1 MYKVLDLFSGLG
13 GFSSAFWDDPNCHV
27 VRVDN
32 DPRFD
37 STICIDINETDKLIK
52 ILEGWG
58 HTKFDLILASPPCVE
73 FYKVSAP
80 WFEDY
85 YGKKPDMS
93 LVISAMQ
100 IIDHFKP
107 PIYVIE
113 NTKSGKKWIEP
124 LIGNNK
130 HKIGAYFLWGQFPN
144 FSCVVPNKSDGEAW
158 SSDPLRSAKRAMI
171 PRELSEALLNAI
183 QNQTTLLEYI
193 EFEGGVING
202 TY

>member
-13 GFSSAFWDDPNCHV
+13 GFSSAFWDDSNCHV
-27 VRVDN
+27 IRVDN
-32 DPRFD
+32 DPQFN
-37 STICIDINETDKLIK
+37 STICIDINETDKLIR

-73 FYKVSAP
+73 FYKVGAP
-80 WFEDY
+80 WFKDH

-93 LVISAMQ
+93 LVISTMK

-130 HKIGAYFLWGQFPN
+130 HKIGPYFLWGVFPS
-144 FSCVVPNKSDGEAW
+144 FSCIVDSKLKDDPW
-158 SSDPLRSAKRAMI
+158 SSDPLRAAKRAMI
-171 PRELSEALLNAI
+171 PRVLSTALLNAI
-183 QNQTTLLEYI
+183 QNQTTLHQYV
-193 EFEGGVING
+193 EFEGVV
-202 TY
+202 